1 MTSIVC
7 TLAKE
12 SERSA
17 ASAGDD
23 DVVGD
28 AEEIAS
34 MATKLNFSGTGIGDF
49 FCPFAFK
56 WKQRHG
62 FFMAWSVGKAPTR
75 S

>member
-7 TLAKE
+7 TLVKE

-56 WKQRHG
+56 
-62 FFMAWSVGKAPTR
+62 
-75 S
+75 